1 MKIVILKKNFKDGLS
16 AVQAG
21 ISESN
26 DLPVLKHVLIKTA
39 NSKVR
44 LTATNLEIAVS
55 CDITGKIV
63 EEGGVAV
70 PFATLYSICG
80 ATESERLELETENN
94 NLLVTTDNYEAK
106 IQGLPESDYPVI
118 PKLENKETYIEFDP
132 IILKNSFSQ
141 VATAAQMSEIR
152 PEISGLLLDYQLTLL
167 KLAATDSFRL
177 SEKTIYENQIKTNLK
192 SSSKVII
199 PLKTV
204 HEIGRVFGD
213 EAPIYIHIDPN
224 QILIKNNTTE
234 IISRV
239 IDGTY
244 PDYDQ
249 IIPKTMATELTL
261 EKDHLTQ
268 AIKLVSSFSG
278 KINDVHLR
286 LHPDKKV
293 LEVYSHNQ
301 YLGENNYLVPVK
313 IKGENF
319 KEVAFNW
326 KYLLDGAKTI
336 NSGQLI
342 FGLNGDSKPAILRSP
357 SDASYFYIVMPI
369 KV

>member
-55 CDITGKIV
+55 CYIAGKIV

-152 PEISGLLLDYQLTLL
+152 PE
-167 KLAATDSFRL
+167 
-177 SEKTIYENQIKTNLK
+177 
-192 SSSKVII
+192 
-199 PLKTV
+199 
-204 HEIGRVFGD
+204 
-213 EAPIYIHIDPN
+213 
-224 QILIKNNTTE
+224 
-234 IISRV
+234 
-239 IDGTY
+239 
-244 PDYDQ
+244 
-249 IIPKTMATELTL
+249 
-261 EKDHLTQ
+261 
-268 AIKLVSSFSG
+268 
-278 KINDVHLR
+278 
-286 LHPDKKV
+286 
-293 LEVYSHNQ
+293 
-301 YLGENNYLVPVK
+301 
-313 IKGENF
+313 
-319 KEVAFNW
+319 
-326 KYLLDGAKTI
+326 
-336 NSGQLI
+336 
-342 FGLNGDSKPAILRSP
+342 
-357 SDASYFYIVMPI
+357 
-369 KV
+369 